1 MNMSQWRE
9 AVLAS
14 DVKKPLPVLSYPGI
28 QKLGVTVRELI
39 GDSTLMADCMA
50 AVAKEL
56 DLLASVSFMDLSVEA
71 ECFGGKT
78 IVTDYE
84 VPTIGAPI
92 VATVEEAEKLSVPDV
107 RSGRTG
113 ICLEAIEKAK
123 ALIKDR
129 PVFAGCIGPFSLTGR
144 LAGVSETMIYCYEE
158 PELLE
163 PLLQKSADFITAYI
177 KEFKKLGAD
186 GVFLCE
192 PLAGM
197 ISPEHEAEFS
207 APYVKKI
214 AEAVQDESFIIIYHN
229 CGNFT
234 YKMTESISNNGCK
247 AFHFG
252 NAVDLKI
259 MLEAFPPDALVLGNI
274 SPSER
279 FLSGT
284 PDDMTAAVA
293 ALLEKCGGYRN
304 FIPSSGCDIPPK
316 ASWDNIRAFVGA
328 VQSYYTKRS

>member
-9 AVLAS
+9 SVLAS
-14 DVKKPLPVLSYPGI
+14 DVKKPLPILSYPGI

-39 GDSTLMADCMA
+39 GDSMLMADCMA

-56 DLLASVSFMDLSVEA
+56 DLLAAVSFMDLSVEA
-71 ECFGGKT
+71 ECFGCKA

-92 VATVEEAEKLSVPDV
+92 VTTVEEAERLVVPDV
-107 RSGRTG
+107 LSGRTG
-113 ICLEAIEKAK
+113 ICLDAVEKVK
-123 ALIKDR
+123 AMITDR
-129 PVFAGCIGPFSLTGR
+129 PVFAGCIGPFSLAGR
-144 LAGVSETMIYCYEE
+144 LAGVSETMIFCYEE

-163 PLLQKSADFITAYI
+163 TLLQKSTEFITAYLN
-177 KEFKKLGAD
+177 EFKKRGAD

-207 APYVKKI
+207 APYGKKI
-214 AEAVQDESFIIIYHN
+214 ADAVQDNSFIIIYHN

-234 YKMTESISNNGCK
+234 YKMTDSISKNGCK

-252 NAVDLKI
+252 NAVDLKV

-284 PDDMTAAVA
+284 PDDMRAAVA
-293 ALLEKCGGYRN
+293 ELMKTCGGYKN
-304 FIPSSGCDIPPK
+304 FVPSSGCDIPPK
-316 ASWDNIRAFVGA
+316 ASWDNIRAFVDA
-328 VQSYYTKRS
+328 VHDYYIKG